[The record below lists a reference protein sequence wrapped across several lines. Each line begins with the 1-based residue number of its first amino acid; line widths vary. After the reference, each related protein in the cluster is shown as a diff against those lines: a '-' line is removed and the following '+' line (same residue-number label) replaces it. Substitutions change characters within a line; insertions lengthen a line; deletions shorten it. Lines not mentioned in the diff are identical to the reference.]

1 MVNCILLYF
10 LQNSFLFCLIT
21 MIVFVES
28 GFFTVLLILLYYF
41 FDEVP
46 IVDEVLFLFFPL
58 VEIG

>member
-1 MVNCILLYF
+1 MDLKDGRSLN
-10 LQNSFLFCLIT
+10 
-21 MIVFVES
+21 